1 MCGPGGSDKLQSGPS
16 SIEHT
21 KMKDYSKFDAIDFSQ
36 DESFIRWVR
45 YGISSAETEQ
55 FWQEWLRQN
64 PEKHDEIAEARRLVL
79 AVLSDFSGQRDIQ
92 LKEAS
97 VWARLEQSIANEP
110 RKETGWNMRYKVAA
124 AILLLVAASVGLWWV
139 GGPESSESSIKLA
152 EATELI
158 TISNAAEAPRSVTL
172 PDGSIVE
179 LHAKS
184 TLYYPSGF
192 GDVREVQL
200 VGEAFFDVAKNPK
213 KPFVVYTD
221 NLVTKVLGTSF
232 LIRAFDQENK
242 VTVQVKTGQVSVSKK
257 SAKDSNAKEE
267 TDALLL
273 TPNQQAI
280 YTRKGE
286 ELVKSLVENPL
297 ILESGKNVDFQ
308 FVDTPLHEVFKHLET
323 AYGVEIVFDDEVLGD
338 CALNASLN
346 GLGLY
351 EKMRLICMG
360 VNAKFEVLDSH
371 IVVSGQGCK

>member
-1 MCGPGGSDKLQSGPS
+1 M
-16 SIEHT
+16 E
-21 KMKDYSKFDAIDFSQ
+21 DYSKFDAIDFSQ

-45 YGISSAETEQ
+45 YGIASAETDK
-55 FWQEWLRQN
+55 FWKEWLREN
-64 PEKHDEIAEARRLVL
+64 PEKHDEITEARRLVL

-92 LKEAS
+92 KKEDRL
-97 VWARLEQSIANEP
+97 WARLEQSVANEP
-110 RKETGWNMRYKVAA
+110 VQETGWSMRYKVAA
-124 AILLLVAASVGLWWV
+124 AILLLVAASVGLWWL
-139 GGPESSESSIKLA
+139 GRPMSSETSIALA
-152 EATELI
+152 KAAELI
-158 TISNAAEAPRSVTL
+158 TISNAEEAPRSVTL

-192 GDVREVQL
+192 GDVREVEL
-200 VGEAFFDVAKNPK
+200 VGEAFFDVTRNPE
-213 KPFVVYTD
+213 KPFVVFAD
-221 NLVTKVLGTSF
+221 NVVTKVLGTSF
-232 LIRAFDQENK
+232 LIRAFNKENK
-242 VTVQVKTGQVSVSKK
+242 VTVQVKTGQVAVAKK
-257 SAKDSNAKEE
+257 STGDFKTKQE

-280 YTRKGE
+280 YSRKGE

-297 ILESGKNVDFQ
+297 LLESGKAVNFE
-308 FVDTPLHEVFKHLET
+308 FIDTPLRKVFEDLET